1 MRKFL
6 LVAYVIINLWMFY
19 MMYRDK
25 KLAKT
30 HKWRISE
37 KTLILGALAFG
48 GLGMF
53 IGMKVFHHKTKH
65 TMFRIV
71 APLATAMQIG
81 ILIYYIVL

>member
-1 MRKFL
+1 MKKFL
-6 LVAYVIINLWMFY
+6 LMAYVIMNLFMFY
-19 MMYRDK
+19 IMYKDK
-25 KLAKT
+25 KLSKT

-65 TMFRIV
+65 MKFKIV
-71 APLATAMQIG
+71 APLASIIQIA
-81 ILIYYIVL
+81 ILIYYSM

>member
-1 MRKFL
+1 MKEIL
-6 LVAYVIINLWMFY
+6 LIAYVIINLWMFY

-53 IGMKVFHHKTKH
+53 MGMRVFHHKTKH
-65 TMFRIV
+65 TLFRIV
-71 APLATAMQIG
+71 APLAAIIQIAV
-81 ILIYYIVL
+81 LIYYYM

>member
-1 MRKFL
+1 MKEIL
-6 LVAYVIINLWMFY
+6 LIAYVIINLWMFY
-19 MMYRDK
+19 MMYKDK

-53 IGMKVFHHKTKH
+53 MGMRVFHHKTKH
-65 TMFRIV
+65 TLFRIV
-71 APLATAMQIG
+71 APLAAIIQIAV
-81 ILIYYIVL
+81 LIYYYM

>member
-1 MRKFL
+1 MKEIL
-6 LVAYVIINLWMFY
+6 LIAYVIINLWMFY

-53 IGMKVFHHKTKH
+53 MGMRGFHHKTKH
-65 TMFRIV
+65 TLFRIV
-71 APLATAMQIG
+71 APLAAIIQIAV
-81 ILIYYIVL
+81 LIYYYM

>member
-1 MRKFL
+1 MKEIL
-6 LVAYVIINLWMFY
+6 LIAYVIINLWMFY

-53 IGMKVFHHKTKH
+53 MGMRVFHHKTNH
-65 TMFRIV
+65 TKFKLI
-71 APLATAMQIG
+71 APLTTVVQIG
-81 ILIYYIVL
+81 ILIYYISF